1 MGLMVEQE
9 TLVKIDSLTGQAK
22 VIEVVLNSLNSEHSR
37 RAYERALK
45 EFLLWHQQQ
54 GKPMLD
60 KALVQSYVAHLRDK
74 KLSSA
79 SINQKLAAIRK
90 LVGEAAD
97 GGALDQQTANIIRSV
112 KGVKQEGRK
121 TGNWLT
127 KTQAQ
132 QFINCINSNSLK
144 GLRDRV
150 IIALLV
156 GCGLRR
162 NELAELE
169 IAQIQQREG
178 RWVIVDLLGKRNKL
192 RTVPIPSWAKVAVD
206 EWLNATELEQGK
218 LLRPINKGE
227 SVYGEAIT
235 AQAIRNIVVDYS
247 DQLDLTISPHDL
259 RRTFA
264 KLAHKGGAPLEQIQ
278 LALGHSS
285 IKTTEVYL
293 GVEQDLANA
302 PCDFL
307 GLKLEQSPTHN
318 SKQET
323 KMSEQTKPEE
333 PKPRN
338 KPIGI
343 DIGETVSKQLYKNR
357 KEAQKYSISNKE
369 EWDKSINPKEM
380 EKYWPILL
388 RESITKYQTEGRGFI
403 YIEQG
408 KPDQRI
414 NYIHQADSRI
424 GIFRAN
430 NDAKDEL
437 AKLLTQY
444 NPLSEVI
451 VVIISHT
458 ISQTAIIE
466 TSNSIYLY
474 EAKPVSQ
481 KTFHVPG
488 VTMTHQQSPEGR
500 CYYFTHDLLGPLGR
514 LRIIPLGEKQIE
526 ARCEVF
532 GNNLS
537 DPLTLQRMAI
547 LKPLTE
553 ELIKRLELAVA
564 IR

>member
-192 RTVPIPSWAKVAVD
+192 RTVPIKGKAFMV
-206 EWLNATELEQGK
+206 K
-218 LLRPINKGE
+218 LL
-227 SVYGEAIT
+227 
-235 AQAIRNIVVDYS
+235 
-247 DQLDLTISPHDL
+247 L
-259 RRTFA
+259 
-264 KLAHKGGAPLEQIQ
+264 
-278 LALGHSS
+278 
-285 IKTTEVYL
+285 
-293 GVEQDLANA
+293 
-302 PCDFL
+302 
-307 GLKLEQSPTHN
+307 
-318 SKQET
+318 
-323 KMSEQTKPEE
+323 
-333 PKPRN
+333 
-338 KPIGI
+338 
-343 DIGETVSKQLYKNR
+343 
-357 KEAQKYSISNKE
+357 
-369 EWDKSINPKEM
+369 
-380 EKYWPILL
+380 
-388 RESITKYQTEGRGFI
+388 
-403 YIEQG
+403 
-408 KPDQRI
+408 
-414 NYIHQADSRI
+414 
-424 GIFRAN
+424 
-430 NDAKDEL
+430 
-437 AKLLTQY
+437 
-444 NPLSEVI
+444 
-451 VVIISHT
+451 
-458 ISQTAIIE
+458 
-466 TSNSIYLY
+466 
-474 EAKPVSQ
+474 
-481 KTFHVPG
+481 
-488 VTMTHQQSPEGR
+488 
-500 CYYFTHDLLGPLGR
+500 
-514 LRIIPLGEKQIE
+514 
-526 ARCEVF
+526 
-532 GNNLS
+532 
-537 DPLTLQRMAI
+537 
-547 LKPLTE
+547 LKPFVTLSLIILTS
-553 ELIKRLELAVA
+553 LI
-564 IR
+564 

>member
-1 MGLMVEQE
+1 MEQE
-9 TLVKIDSLTGQAK
+9 TLVKIDNLTVQAK

-45 EFLLWHQQQ
+45 DFLLWHHQQ
-54 GKPMLD
+54 GKPVLD
-60 KALVQSYVAHLRDK
+60 KAVVQSYVAYLRDK

-79 SINQKLAAIRK
+79 SINQRLAAIRK
-90 LVGEAAD
+90 LVAEAAD

-169 IAQIQQREG
+169 ITQIQQREG

-192 RTVPIPSWAKVAVD
+192 RTVPMPSWAKMAVD
-206 EWLNATELEQGK
+206 GWLNATELEQGK

-227 SVYGEAIT
+227 NVYGESMT

-247 DQLDLTISPHDL
+247 EQLDLTISPHDL

-307 GLKLEQSPTHN
+307 GLKLEQS
-318 SKQET
+318 SR
-323 KMSEQTKPEE
+323 QTVA
-333 PKPRN
+333 N
-338 KPIGI
+338 KPKAPSLK
-343 DIGETVSKQLYKNR
+343 T
-357 KEAQKYSISNKE
+357 
-369 EWDKSINPKEM
+369 
-380 EKYWPILL
+380 
-388 RESITKYQTEGRGFI
+388 TKVKLHL
-403 YIEQG
+403 YIENNNSFVRG
-408 KPDQRI
+408 KK
-414 NYIHQADSRI
+414 
-424 GIFRAN
+424 RAREN
-430 NDAKDEL
+430 AEMYVLHYYNMKKLSNVEYELTFSYKDDNDLDKQIYEM
-437 AKLLTQY
+437 
-444 NPLSEVI
+444 LSEVE
-451 VVIISHT
+451 
-458 ISQTAIIE
+458 SQA
-466 TSNSIYLY
+466 N
-474 EAKPVSQ
+474 
-481 KTFHVPG
+481 
-488 VTMTHQQSPEGR
+488 
-500 CYYFTHDLLGPLGR
+500 
-514 LRIIPLGEKQIE
+514 LRHCFIE
-526 ARCEVF
+526 ADVREI
-532 GNNLS
+532 GS
-537 DPLTLQRMAI
+537 DRHW
-547 LKPLTE
+547 
-553 ELIKRLELAVA
+553 
-564 IR
+564 